1 MRHRVAHLSGAAL
14 LVLVP
19 ALGCRSKP
27 LQELD
32 GGIGSLDAQIH
43 PIGDAGGDGGVGD
56 EWHATDAGGAIDASW
71 NVTFAGR
78 RSFVVTSVAQTDGGA
93 GGDISHTFTMTLD
106 TDQRVAIIGKDGDTE
121 VVPVQQQAGGVLHLA
136 GTLRFGVFIPAACS
150 GSLLYS
156 SLSFAIDASGASLSG
171 GGYGTLT
178 TSDPVI
184 ETSTDATMVLTGVRD
199 TEPPI
204 LTLSAAGDIADPW
217 TAFWVVSSEPL
228 PGQQVR
234 PVLRS
239 ATGDAMVLGAPTG
252 MNTFVRVMAKP
263 SRLLR
268 YSDEYR
274 VTLDGVTDL
283 DGNPPPPTT
292 ALTFKTRAPPPLVS
306 EDGFESVTDT
316 TLGGAQVLSG
326 AGAPTIEGARSL
338 YIPPAASIAGR
349 VTQFALRLPILSGN
363 TVLHFSYRSVN
374 PGDAFGVY
382 FVVASVGGTI
392 GTVTL
397 PADGAGATT
406 PATIDGTQVLLGPI
420 LTATMGLPGDAHGEI
435 VLARLAAQAYTCGG
449 PAPPPVPGLIIDDLY
464 AE

>member
-1 MRHRVAHLSGAAL
+1 M
-14 LVLVP
+14 
-19 ALGCRSKP
+19 
-27 LQELD
+27 
-32 GGIGSLDAQIH
+32 
-43 PIGDAGGDGGVGD
+43 
-56 EWHATDAGGAIDASW
+56 
-71 NVTFAGR
+71 
-78 RSFVVTSVAQTDGGA
+78 
-93 GGDISHTFTMTLD
+93 
-106 TDQRVAIIGKDGDTE
+106 
-121 VVPVQQQAGGVLHLA
+121 
-136 GTLRFGVFIPAACS
+136 RFGVFIPSACS

-156 SLSFAIDASGASLSG
+156 ALGFAIDASGTSLSG
-171 GGYGTLT
+171 SGYGTLT

-268 YSDEYR
+268 YSDDYR

-316 TLGGAQVLSG
+316 TLGGAQVLS
-326 AGAPTIEGARSL
+326 AADAPTIEGARSL

-397 PADGAGATT
+397 PPDGAGATT
-406 PATIDGTQVLLGPI
+406 PATIGGTQVLLGPTM
-420 LTATMGLPGDAHGEI
+420 TATIGLPGRRPRRDRPRPPRGPGLH
-435 VLARLAAQAYTCGG
+435 LRRPRAAPRA
-449 PAPPPVPGLIIDDLY
+449 GLIIDDLY

>member
-1 MRHRVAHLSGAAL
+1 MRARLAHLSGAAA

-32 GGIGSLDAQIH
+32 GGTGVILPTDAMINR
-43 PIGDAGGDGGVGD
+43 GDGGGVRDGG
-56 EWHATDAGGAIDASW
+56 HATDAGGAVDAPW

-78 RSFVVTSVAQTDGGA
+78 RSFVMTSVAQTEGVA
-93 GGDISHTFTMTLD
+93 SSISHTFTMTLD
-106 TDQRVAIIGKDGDTE
+106 TDQRIAIVGKDGDTE
-121 VVPVQQQAGGVLHLA
+121 VVPVEQQTGGVLQVV
-136 GTLRFGVFIPAACS
+136 GTLRFGVFVPAACG

-156 SLSFAIDASGASLSG
+156 ALNFTIDPSGAALSG
-171 GGYGTLT
+171 SGQGTLT
-178 TSDPVI
+178 ISDPVL
-184 ETSTDATMVLTGVRD
+184 TNTAAATMLLTGVRD
-199 TEPPI
+199 TESPI

-228 PGQQVR
+228 PGQQRR

-239 ATGDAMVLGAPTG
+239 ASGDAMTLGAPTG
-252 MNTFVRVMAKP
+252 MEAFVRVMAKP

-292 ALTFKTRAPPPLVS
+292 ALTFTTRAPPPLVA
-306 EDGFESVTDT
+306 EDGFESVTDA

-338 YIPPAASIAGR
+338 YIPPATSIAGR
-349 VTQFALRLPILSGN
+349 VTQFALRLPILPGN
-363 TVLHFSYRSVN
+363 TVLHFAYRSVN
-374 PGDAFGVY
+374 PGDAFGVH

-397 PADGAGATT
+397 PPDSAGVPT
-406 PATIDGTQVLLGPI
+406 PATIGGTQVLLGPKM
-420 LTATMGLPGDAHGEI
+420 TATIGIPGDAHGE
-435 VLARLAAQAYTCGG
+435 VVFARLAAQASSCGG
-449 PAPPPVPGLIIDDLY
+449 PTPAPCRG
-464 AE
+464 

>member
-1 MRHRVAHLSGAAL
+1 MRRRVAHLLGAAL
-14 LVLVP
+14 LVLAV
-19 ALGCRSKP
+19 GCRSKP

-32 GGIGSLDAQIH
+32 GGTGVIIPSDAMIH
-43 PIGDAGGDGGVGD
+43 PIRDGGASDVGP
-56 EWHATDAGGAIDASW
+56 AKDAGGAIDAPW

-78 RSFVVTSVAQTDGGA
+78 RSFVVTSVAQTEGGIA
-93 GGDISHTFTMTLD
+93 SSVSHTFSMTLD
-106 TDQRVAIIGKDGDTE
+106 TDRRIAIIGKDGDTE
-121 VVPVQQQAGGVLHLA
+121 VVPVEQQTGGVLQVV
-136 GTLRFGVFIPAACS
+136 GTLLFGVSVPAACG

-156 SLSFAIDASGASLSG
+156 ALNFTIDPSGAALSG
-171 GGYGTLT
+171 VGRGTLMV
-178 TSDPVI
+178 SDPVVG
-184 ETSTDATMVLTGVRD
+184 TSTTATMSLTGVRD

-204 LTLSAAGDIADPW
+204 LTMSAAGDIADPW
-217 TAFWVVSSEPL
+217 TPFWVVSSEPL

-239 ATGDAMVLGAPTG
+239 TTGDAMVLGAPTG
-252 MNTFVRVMAKP
+252 MEAFVRVMAKP
-263 SRLLR
+263 ARLLR

-283 DGNPPPPTT
+283 DGNAPPPTT
-292 ALTFKTRAPPPLVS
+292 SLTFTTRAPPPLVA

-338 YIPPAASIAGR
+338 YIPPATSVPGR
-349 VTQFALRLPILSGN
+349 VTQIALRLPILSGD
-363 TVLHFSYRSVN
+363 TVLHFAYRSVN

-382 FVVASVGGTI
+382 FVVASVGGSI

-397 PADGAGATT
+397 PPDGAGATT
-406 PATIDGTQVLLGPI
+406 PATIDGTQVLLGP
-420 LTATMGLPGDAHGEI
+420 LMTATIGLPGDAHGEV
-435 VLARLAAQAYTCGG
+435 VLARLAAQSYSCGG